1 MTELMKYGIGISLL
15 PLRRIMLNRRHRRA
29 HVPKASRDG
38 KKSVKD
44 PVLVGLFDTHPVK
57 RVRIYDYDQPMVS
70 FPSLNPLIKNPTTSK
85 RSQSYF
91 FILL

>member
-1 MTELMKYGIGISLL
+1 MTELMKYGIGLM
-15 PLRRIMLNRRHRRA
+15 PLRRMLNRHRHHTRA
-29 HVPKASRDG
+29 PKASHDG

-57 RVRIYDYDQPMVS
+57 RVRIYDYEQPMVS

-85 RSQSYF
+85 RSQLYF
-91 FILL
+91 FM